1 MNLELTLH
9 LLGKDDFGSVVKQVN
24 QHNGIF

>member
-9 LLGKDDFGSVVKQVN
+9 VLGKDDFGSVVKQVN
-24 QHNGIF
+24 HHYGIF